1 MSQRPP
7 HCSPCCSP
15 PSSHPPA
22 AREAG
27 HSPTHCPWQ
36 ASPAPTRPMTHPTTS
51 GPFRLARYRPGPV
64 PHMLPLFVIT
74 CLSCALLVLAFL
86 MGPAHPSGLSLP
98 WKPPLSSWLDR
109 VGFLSSVPPLM
120 TAGPSKVVL
129 CLVHTWTPGSGH
141 KARTWLRAKYTLAQD
156 RGTGYEMIRQAIAQ
170 HSTDPDQ
177 PVIVPGLQSLSLQG
191 WQHFWQAFDE
201 EKLPT

>member
-1 MSQRPP
+1 MVQIGLHCSLWTESLMSQRPP

-15 PSSHPPA
+15 PPPHPPA

-36 ASPAPTRPMTHPTTS
+36 ASQGQPCPHPPHDAPCHKRPLPASPIQT
-51 GPFRLARYRPGPV
+51 
-64 PHMLPLFVIT
+64 LPCPSRAPALCDHV
-74 CLSCALLVLAFL
+74 LVLCALLVLAFL
-86 MGPAHPSGLSLP
+86 MGPAHPTGLSLP

-109 VGFLSSVPPLM
+109 VGLLSSVPPLM

-141 KARTWLRAKYTLAQD
+141 KART
-156 RGTGYEMIRQAIAQ
+156 
-170 HSTDPDQ
+170 
-177 PVIVPGLQSLSLQG
+177 
-191 WQHFWQAFDE
+191 
-201 EKLPT
+201 